1 MPKVKYKKPR
11 RRTGNKIY
19 HARRPSGGKKR
30 NNAAAA
36 VRIIICILGLALLV
50 FLGYSIAAPIH
61 KYLTR
66 NKDNDS
72 ENTETAWMPPVSESE
87 TSETL
92 DAEDYEVIPSE
103 TMTEAPAEVRTKL
116 KAAAVSADAMTD
128 ESLLAQE
135 LDRISSEGYNAA
147 VFTLKDSDGKIYYNT
162 DSSFATFADGAI
174 CSSIYADEFSSA
186 AKSAGLIPV
195 ARISILR
202 DSNIYSDQAYGS
214 YKTADGA
221 VWYDSDG
228 NSMLTPYDVNTID
241 YAEELAGEISAAGF
255 EYIICA
261 DLVYPDFTVSDY
273 SAVGE
278 SYAFGDRYS
287 ALVRI
292 ADSIYDI
299 AADNSCTAVIEV
311 SADDIADGRDEIIDP
326 GEPKS
331 GCIAVMFNESNFAS
345 DMDKAQSAVGDREFI
360 VGYSAESVSETVS
373 DILNETDSEYII
385 Y

>member
-19 HARRPSGGKKR
+19 HARRPSGGKKK

-66 NKDNDS
+66 NKDNAS
-72 ENTETAWMPPVSESE
+72 EDTETAWTPPVSESE
-87 TSETL
+87 TSEAL
-92 DAEDYEVIPSE
+92 NDEDYEVLPTE
-103 TMTEAPAEVRTKL
+103 TTTAAPAAVRTKL

-128 ESLLAQE
+128 ASLLAEE
-135 LDRISSEGYNAA
+135 LERISSEGYNAA
-147 VFTLKDSDGKIYYNT
+147 VFTLKDPDGRIYYNT

-186 AKSAGLIPV
+186 AKAAGLIPV
-195 ARISILR
+195 ARMSVLR
-202 DSNIYSDQAYGS
+202 DSNIYGEQAYGS

-228 NSMLTPYDVNTID
+228 KSMLTPYDVNTVD

-261 DLVYPDFTVSDY
+261 DLVYPDFDVSDY
-273 SAVGE
+273 SEVGE

-287 ALVRI
+287 ALVRL

-299 AADNSCTAVIEV
+299 ADGNGCTAVIEI
-311 SADDIADGRDEIIDP
+311 SADDIADGRDEIIEPGDP
-326 GEPKS
+326 RS
-331 GCIAVMFNESNFAS
+331 SCISVVFDESNFAS
-345 DMDKAQSAVGDREFI
+345 GMDAAKSAVGDREFI
-360 VGYSAESVSETVS
+360 VGYSADSVSETVS
-373 DILNETDSEYII
+373 GILNETDSEYII